1 MSDPISAAKC
11 ANNQDSRDPTG
22 PCPLKGGSVGF
33 VPVRY
38 AFDNGYDQDD
48 YTPIFALPKKW
59 QGEAW
64 IDAEYSQRTLRQL
77 RDGWLY
83 VYDQDAERLDE
94 YQVSGTKLIKKLND
108 DSDGETSS
116 RLNYPVKHT
125 VYLAFS
131 HLRWTVRLKALM
143 QEKGQLRSAWMRE
156 LDLDYYRENMAH
168 PHTGSLKQLGQ
179 SVIDIG
185 EDSAPAGLFAST
197 CTPLDEV
204 DDLETD
210 EQDVQHQNVA
220 QKPGSTVTDYKVDL
234 DKPNEG
240 FFIAL
245 DDRLADVSDLFLP
258 LSQEVA
264 RQSVILKDEENM
276 HKLQMAELT
285 RMLAGVKLEQDEV
298 PSSVKGDPT
307 RELAFE
313 RHVVDFLATQ
323 RLADQE
329 RAALESNP
337 NVATVP
343 MTPLQEEALNKG
355 ALLEEQYD
363 YQLTEEQKRRWS
375 MFSDEVDWE
384 ALEAFLSDHYNQ
396 LQGLDARIATRYK
409 DFMHGLKQLSTEPAI
424 VGVDNQ
430 DTDHL
435 VYLLSLVSQYL
446 VGVKHAINNEE
457 AQAELNKILDFDQPD
472 NLLALASV
480 GFSKDN
486 WQALNDEVQKI
497 EHHFIGLDKPGDMLA
512 LFSAIA
518 NYDGFTGDIRIQ
530 EKEWFKSLSEP
541 VKKSFAALQH
551 ATSGAAEQ
559 TWRAITNLLFPSQM
573 NTAHSP
579 AGMISNLR
587 LVILEVIVNPEAIVA
602 HNPDY
607 PAQVSAWQRKMNA
620 EVAIITR
627 ISQPPVGQST
637 PKNHQI
643 QTMHAAQQRLQKLL
657 SSELPQMVTLKH
669 QAANDAAKKML
680 NQAIERIWQK
690 GTQAAQTSWNKL
702 GKMGGIL
709 AILNI
714 WNSASVLHNIRYK
727 AEQYP
732 ETSLWAN
739 PALREATYS
748 TAYAVSA
755 ISAVWRDAAW
765 EKMVGD
771 KKLLERSLSEAL
783 ERTPSA
789 SKAATLKTFAKTT
802 AMVSLFGLLATGLET
817 WESGENAWNTD
828 HSPMERF
835 GYGLKSLSTF
845 AQVMV
850 FSTQL
855 VANTLSRL
863 GIFNIS
869 IGAIITRWMLTTLM
883 VAGFVYLIAVVVINI
898 FKRSE
903 LEKWLLHS
911 TWGKQTKQWEF
922 FEELESLENIIN
934 KPQIRLN
941 SVPNRLPSQW
951 MDVGTEQWQLELTLP
966 AFTRD
971 TKIGLQITRKPK
983 DKSYHYRVAEPQ
995 STLVVNE
1002 QGGTWST
1009 DEESGSPIYRL
1020 NMGGTTDDT
1029 VAVLVSMPFAWQASE
1044 SETLGYVAIGNHQ
1057 GNLTVNL
1064 APKDKELAKRTIEVR
1079 IEK

>member
-38 AFDNGYDQDD
+38 AFDNGYEQDD
-48 YTPIFALPKKW
+48 QTPRFTLPKKW

-64 IDAEYSQRTLRQL
+64 IEAEHSQRTLRQL

-83 VYDQDAERLDE
+83 VYDQDADRLDE
-94 YQVSGTKLIKKLND
+94 YQVSGTKLIKKLDD

-131 HLRWTVRLKALM
+131 HLRWTARLKTLM

-185 EDSAPAGLFAST
+185 EESAPAGLFTST
-197 CTPLDEV
+197 CTPLDEI

-210 EQDVQHQNVA
+210 DQDNQQHQHVA
-220 QKPGSTVTDYKVDL
+220 HKPGSTVTDYKVDL
-234 DKPNEG
+234 EKPNEG
-240 FFIAL
+240 FFVAL
-245 DDRLADVSDLFLP
+245 DDRLADVTDLFLP
-258 LSQEVA
+258 LSQDVT

-298 PSSVKGDPT
+298 PSSVKGDPI
-307 RELAFE
+307 RELVFE
-313 RHVVDFLATQ
+313 RHLIDYLATQ

-329 RAALESNP
+329 RSVLESNP
-337 NVATVP
+337 NVANVP
-343 MTPLQEEALNKG
+343 MTSLQEEALNKG
-355 ALLEEQYD
+355 AYIEEQYD
-363 YQLTEEQKRRWS
+363 YQLTEEQKQRWS

-384 ALEAFLSDHYNQ
+384 ALEAFLSEHYNQ
-396 LQGLDARIATRYK
+396 LQGLDVRIATRYK
-409 DFMHGLKQLSTEPAI
+409 DFMHGIEQLSTDPAI

-430 DTDHL
+430 DADHL
-435 VYLLSLVSQYL
+435 GYLLSLVSQYL

-457 AQAELNKILDFDQPD
+457 AHTELNKVLDFDQPA

-480 GFSKDN
+480 GFSTDN

-497 EHHFIGLDKPGDMLA
+497 EHHFLAVDKLGDMLA
-512 LFSAIA
+512 LSTAIESW
-518 NYDGFTGDIRIQ
+518 NGFTGDVRIQ
-530 EKEWFKSLSEP
+530 EKEWFQSFAEP

-551 ATSGAAEQ
+551 TVSGAAGQ
-559 TWRAITNLLFPSQM
+559 TWRATTNLLFPSQM
-573 NTAHSP
+573 NTTNSP
-579 AGMISNLR
+579 LGMISNLR
-587 LVILEVIVNPEAIVA
+587 LVILEAIVNPEAIVA

-607 PAQVSAWQRKMNA
+607 PAQVSAWQRKVNA
-620 EVAIITR
+620 EVAMITR
-627 ISQPPVGQST
+627 ISQPPVGQPT

-643 QTMHAAQQRLQKLL
+643 KTMHAAQQRLQKLL
-657 SSELPQMVTLKH
+657 SSELPQMVMLKH

-680 NQAIERIWQK
+680 NQTIERIWQK
-690 GTQAAQTSWNKL
+690 GAQAAQTSWNKL
-702 GKMGGIL
+702 GKMGGTL

-727 AEQYP
+727 AEQHP

-755 ISAVWRDAAW
+755 VSAVWRDVAW

-771 KKLLERSLSEAL
+771 KKLLKRSLSRAL
-783 ERTPSA
+783 ERTSSA
-789 SKAATLKTFAKTT
+789 SKAATLKTFARTT

-817 WESGENAWNTD
+817 LDSGEKVLDSSNV
-828 HSPMERF
+828 PMETLGYALKGVSTTAQALVFFIQLGANIFSRF
-835 GYGLKSLSTF
+835 GILST
-845 AQVMV
+845 
-850 FSTQL
+850 S
-855 VANTLSRL
+855 
-863 GIFNIS
+863 IS
-869 IGAIITRWMLTTLM
+869 SIIATWMLSTLM
-883 VAGFVYLIAVVVINI
+883 IAGIAYLIAIVVINV

-911 TWGKQTKQWEF
+911 TWGRQPSQWEF
-922 FEELESLENIIN
+922 LEELKRLDQIIH

-941 SVPNRLPSQW
+941 VIPNRRP
-951 MDVGTEQWQLELTLP
+951 MDAGKEQWQLELTLP

-971 TKIGLQITRKPK
+971 TKIGLQVTRKPK
-983 DKSYHYRVAEPQ
+983 DKNYHYRVAEPK
-995 STLVVNE
+995 SAVVVNE
-1002 QGGTWST
+1002 LRGTWSK
-1009 DEESGSPIYRL
+1009 EKISGNPIYRL
-1020 NMGGTTDDT
+1020 NIGGSTDDT
-1029 VAVLVSMPFAWQASE
+1029 VAVLVSIPFAWQASE
-1044 SETLGYVAIGNHQ
+1044 TETLGYVAVGSHQ
-1057 GNLTVNL
+1057 GELTVNP

-1079 IEK
+1079 IE

>member
-1 MSDPISAAKC
+1 MAYNTEQLQLQSAKP
-11 ANNQDSRDPTG
+11 SH
-22 PCPLKGGSVGF
+22 GF
-33 VPVRY
+33 
-38 AFDNGYDQDD
+38 
-48 YTPIFALPKKW
+48 L
-59 QGEAW
+59 
-64 IDAEYSQRTLRQL
+64 QRLLT
-77 RDGWLY
+77 
-83 VYDQDAERLDE
+83 
-94 YQVSGTKLIKKLND
+94 
-108 DSDGETSS
+108 
-116 RLNYPVKHT
+116 
-125 VYLAFS
+125 
-131 HLRWTVRLKALM
+131 
-143 QEKGQLRSAWMRE
+143 KGQVFPFTEAN
-156 LDLDYYRENMAH
+156 D
-168 PHTGSLKQLGQ
+168 T
-179 SVIDIG
+179 
-185 EDSAPAGLFAST
+185 
-197 CTPLDEV
+197 
-204 DDLETD
+204 
-210 EQDVQHQNVA
+210 
-220 QKPGSTVTDYKVDL
+220 
-234 DKPNEG
+234 
-240 FFIAL
+240 IAL
-245 DDRLADVSDLFLP
+245 SLARETMP
-258 LSQEVA
+258 

-298 PSSVKGDPT
+298 PSSVKGDPI

-313 RHVVDFLATQ
+313 RHVIDYLATQ

-363 YQLTEEQKRRWS
+363 YQLTEEQKQRWS

-457 AQAELNKILDFDQPD
+457 AQAELNKVLDFDQPD

-518 NYDGFTGDIRIQ
+518 NYDGFTGDVRIQ

-587 LVILEVIVNPEAIVA
+587 LVILEAIVNPEAIVA

-607 PAQVSAWQRKMNA
+607 PAQVSAWQRKVNA
-620 EVAIITR
+620 EVAMITR
-627 ISQPPVGQST
+627 ISQPPVGQPT

-643 QTMHAAQQRLQKLL
+643 KSMHAAQQRLQKLL

-727 AEQYP
+727 AEQHP
-732 ETSLWAN
+732 ETSFWAN

-748 TAYAVSA
+748 TAYAVSQIA
-755 ISAVWRDAAW
+755 GLWRDVAW
-765 EKMVGD
+765 
-771 KKLLERSLSEAL
+771 KKIVKDGTLLELSLREAIDEQGKL
-783 ERTPSA
+783 
-789 SKAATLKTFAKTT
+789 KGATLKTFAKTT

-817 WESGENAWNTD
+817 WESGEKVLNSD
-828 HSPMERF
+828 HAPMERF
-835 GYGLKSLSTF
+835 GYGLKGLATT
-845 AQVMV
+845 AQVFV
-850 FSTQL
+850 FSMQIRATYYNFRGTR
-855 VANTLSRL
+855 VIGTMLS
-863 GIFNIS
+863 
-869 IGAIITRWMLTTLM
+869 RWMLTTLM
-883 VAGFVYLIAVVVINI
+883 VAGIVYMIAVMVINA

-903 LEKWLLHS
+903 LEKWLRHS
-911 TWGKQTKQWEF
+911 LWGKDSKQWDPID
-922 FEELESLENIIN
+922 ELTSLEHIIN
-934 KPQIRLN
+934 KPQAKLIPVLN
-941 SVPNRLPSQW
+941 RRPSQW
-951 MDVGTEQWQLELTLP
+951 MDPGSEQWQLELTLP

-983 DKSYHYRVAEPQ
+983 AKSYRYRNADPQ
-995 STLVVNE
+995 PAVMVNE
-1002 QGGTWST
+1002 EQGSWSK
-1009 DEESGSPIYRL
+1009 DKASGSPIYRL
-1020 NMGGTTDDT
+1020 NIGGSTDDT

-1044 SETLGYVAIGNHQ
+1044 DETLGYVAIGNNR
-1057 GNLTVNL
+1057 GDLLVTP
-1064 APKDKELAKRTIEVR
+1064 APKDKELAKRTIEVSVDV
-1079 IEK
+1079 